1 MNGDFGRALTVESAK
16 MRRAPVI
23 VVCSVVIV
31 LAPTLLAVAA
41 VLALRAESGAD
52 FAEKAR
58 AVIHGSGWEAYLGAG
73 AEVMSVAV
81 LLSLGFGFAW
91 CFGREFVE
99 GTVVNLFALPVDR
112 GRVALAKCLVL
123 LVWSVLVSV
132 ASSLLLLL
140 VGVLI
145 GSMGEQSPRW
155 WLPFGVCLLTACNTF
170 PLAWI
175 ATVSRGYLGPLGG
188 LLGLVVVTQIV
199 TAVGA
204 GAWFPW
210 AVPGLW
216 AGFGGPEAD
225 VRMAYFLPP
234 VIIAIVSIGA
244 TVLTWRRLE
253 LGNA

>member
-1 MNGDFGRALTVESAK
+1 MTGDFGRALTVESAK

-23 VVCSVVIV
+23 VICSLVIV

-41 VLALRAESGAD
+41 VLALRTDSAAD

-58 AVIHGSGWEAYLGAG
+58 AVVHGSGWEAYLGTG

-91 CFGREFVE
+91 CFGREFTE
-99 GTVVNLFALPVDR
+99 GAVVNLFALPVGR
-112 GRVALAKCLVL
+112 GDIALAKCLAL
-123 LVWSVLVSV
+123 LVWSVLVSL
-132 ASSLLLLL
+132 ASTLLLLL
-140 VGVLI
+140 VGVLL

-155 WLPFGVCLLTACNTF
+155 WLPLGVCLLTACNTF

-175 ATVSRGYLGPLGG
+175 ATVSRGYLGALGG
-188 LLGLVVVTQIV
+188 LLGLVVATQIV
-199 TAVGA
+199 TAVG
-204 GAWFPW
+204 GDWFPW

-216 AGFGGPEAD
+216 AGFGGSGVGVRD
-225 VRMAYFLPP
+225 VLFLLP
-234 VIIAIVSIGA
+234 VLVAIVSGGA

-253 LGNA
+253 LGDA